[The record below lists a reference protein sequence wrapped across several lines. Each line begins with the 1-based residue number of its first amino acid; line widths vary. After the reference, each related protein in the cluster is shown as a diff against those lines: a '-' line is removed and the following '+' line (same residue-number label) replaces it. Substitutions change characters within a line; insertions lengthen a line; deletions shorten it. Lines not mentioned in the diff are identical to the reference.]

1 VVKLLQNRVLRL
13 AEKEGGPPMAAVG
26 VEVAP
31 AQKLA
36 RAAPGP
42 GLLWALVV
50 AGILCVVG
58 SVLLAQSSGQLVHPW
73 VQVVLINWITIPFML
88 SGLIAW
94 RRRPD
99 NNLGSLMVLAGFVT
113 ALSTLQ
119 WSSSAMLTTVGGVVD
134 LLPAALFLHV
144 FLAFPS
150 GRLTRRRERILV
162 AAAYVVAVALQV
174 TKMLFG
180 ISPGGLLDV
189 LELPAAAT
197 RIETVQLLTM
207 SGLLVAGVALL
218 TIRRR
223 RTELLAPR
231 PLALLVNAFG
241 LGLLMLALLYVAGVG
256 GWAAFET
263 IRHITFG
270 VLGLSPVVFLCA
282 LLDARLARSDIGEL
296 LVQLRAD
303 PDPDLRALLAR
314 ALHDP
319 SLSLAFWLPRFN
331 LWVADDSRAI
341 RVPDPT
347 GERATRLIHRSDKP
361 VAALLFDRS
370 LEDERELLDAVS
382 AAAGIALENGRLRAE
397 LGVRMRE
404 LERSRRRVLE
414 AEQKERQRLERDL
427 HDGAQQRLVALSL
440 ELGLLEGALAT
451 DPTTRNRLQ
460 RAERE
465 LAASL
470 EELRDVAHGIH
481 PAVLTGHGLAVALES
496 LAATATVPVQLTVN
510 VVGRL
515 SQSIELT
522 AYYVVSE
529 CLANVG
535 KHAHATS
542 TDVHVNQQP
551 RSLIV
556 EVVDNG
562 GGGADPKQGSGLRG
576 LSDRVDAAGGQLR
589 IASSPDAGT
598 RVRAEIPCR

>member
-1 VVKLLQNRVLRL
+1 
-13 AEKEGGPPMAAVG
+13 MTAVG
-26 VEVAP
+26 LELVPDRKVATTP
-31 AQKLA
+31 
-36 RAAPGP
+36 RS

-50 AGILCVVG
+50 AGLSCVVG
-58 SVLLAQSSGQLVHPW
+58 SVLLAQSSDHLVHPR
-73 VQVVLINWITIPFML
+73 VQVVLINWITIPFIV

-99 NNLGSLMVLAGFVT
+99 NSLGLLMVVAGFVC

-119 WSSSAMLTTVGGVVD
+119 WSNSPVPMAIGGVLD

-150 GRLTRRRERILV
+150 GRLTRRRERTLVV
-162 AAAYVVAVALQV
+162 AAYLVAVALQV

-180 ISPGGLLDV
+180 IRPGGLLDV
-189 LELPAAAT
+189 FGLSATAAS
-197 RIETVQLLTM
+197 IEIVQLLTM
-207 SGLLVAGVALL
+207 SGLLVVGVVLL
-218 TIRRR
+218 AIRRR

-231 PLALLVNAFG
+231 PLALLVDAFG

-256 GWAAFET
+256 GWAAFES
-263 IRHITFG
+263 IRLITFG
-270 VLGLSPVVFLCA
+270 VLGLSPVVFLFA
-282 LLDARLARSDIGEL
+282 LLDARLARSNVGEL

-303 PDPDLRALLAR
+303 PNPDLRALLAR

-331 LWVADDSRAI
+331 SWVDDESRPI
-341 RVPDPT
+341 QVPDPT

-370 LEDERELLDAVS
+370 LEDELELLDAVS
-382 AAAGIALENGRLRAE
+382 AAAGIALENGQLKAE
-397 LGVRMRE
+397 LGVRMHE
-404 LERSRRRVLE
+404 LERSRQRVLE
-414 AEQKERQRLERDL
+414 AERKERQRLERDL

-440 ELGLLEGALAT
+440 ELGLLGDTPQT

-460 RAERE
+460 RARRE
-465 LAASL
+465 LATSL
-470 EELRDVAHGIH
+470 EELRAVAHGIH
-481 PAVLTGHGLAVALES
+481 PAVLSGHGLAVALES

-510 VVGRL
+510 VEGRL
-515 SQSIELT
+515 PQSIELT

-542 TDVHVNQQP
+542 TDVHVNQE
-551 RSLIV
+551 RHSLII

-562 GGGADPKQGSGLRG
+562 VGEADPNQGSGLRG

-589 IASSPDAGT
+589 ISSSPGAGT